1 MNDDEWIAFRGAA
14 DLLGGYAP
22 VLRALRLSK
31 IKSQGLALDGT
42 DHEDISA
49 MQWSEWSFLPTF
61 RGPVSE
67 QRRAQGWLVPP
78 GTEIRRIGH
87 GFREIRLLRA
97 DVERLAEPPAIKPA
111 LPAGM
116 GGNAHKR
123 QSVGAAIEP
132 EPQDTEQS
140 PPRPPKLRMDQHLAA
155 KLLELFPHG
164 PPPNMRV
171 SEMCARI
178 REARNKGLGSFT
190 ERSLIRARAL
200 AWPQLKKVSR
210 D

>member
-1 MNDDEWIAFRGAA
+1 VTDDVWIAYRSAA
-14 DLLGGYAP
+14 VMLGGDAR
-22 VLRALRLSK
+22 VLDALMGGK
-31 IKSQGLALDGT
+31 IKSRGLNNLLGEE
-42 DHEDISA
+42 EDILA
-49 MQWSEWSFLPTF
+49 DRWGQWTFLPTF
-61 RGPVSE
+61 RGPVPE
-67 QRRAQGWLVPP
+67 WMRAAGWLVPP
-78 GTEIRRIGH
+78 GTEVKRICC
-87 GFREIRLLRA
+87 GFKEIRLLRA
-97 DVERLAEPPAIKPA
+97 DVAQLAAPP
-111 LPAGM
+111 
-116 GGNAHKR
+116 
-123 QSVGAAIEP
+123 AIEP

-178 REARNKGLGSFT
+178 REARDKGLGSFT